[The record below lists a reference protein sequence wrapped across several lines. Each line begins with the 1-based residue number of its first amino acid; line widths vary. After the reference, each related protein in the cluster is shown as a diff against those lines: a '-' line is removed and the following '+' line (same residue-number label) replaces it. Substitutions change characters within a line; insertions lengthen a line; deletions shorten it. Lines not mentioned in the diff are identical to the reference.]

1 MLQNQNHLFNLPQ
14 DITYLNCGYM
24 SPMLKSVAEVGVRS
38 VYGKEDPTTIK
49 PEDFFR
55 NTALLRAE
63 FAKLIDVKNENLCA
77 IMPSASYGMANVA
90 KNIQVEKGDN
100 IIIPEGQF
108 PSNVYAW
115 KELER
120 EKGVKLRIVNAP
132 ETAENRGKIWNERIL
147 EAINSQTKM
156 VAIGHIHWADGTK
169 FDLKKIRERSREV
182 GALLVIDGTQSIGA
196 LPFSVVEFE
205 PDAVVTSGYKWLMG
219 PYATGMAYF
228 GEYFQNGKPIE
239 NNWINRLD
247 SQNFANLVNY
257 QDEYQ
262 PGAIRYEVGESANF
276 ILTPMLT
283 EALRQVN
290 AWGPENIQSYCRSIA
305 HEAQAE
311 LSHMGFQIESAYF
324 RSEHLFGIRLPKGLD
339 LDVVKNRLAAD
350 KIFVSVRG
358 NSIRVSPHVYN
369 TKADF
374 DCLLHSLKQV

>member
-1 MLQNQNHLFNLPQ
+1 
-14 DITYLNCGYM
+14 
-24 SPMLKSVAEVGVRS
+24 MLKSVAEVGVRA

-49 PEDFFR
+49 PEDFFK
-55 NTALLRAE
+55 NGELLRAE
-63 FAKLIDVKNENLCA
+63 FAKLISVKDANLCA
-77 IMPSASYGMANVA
+77 ITPSASYGMANVA

-115 KELER
+115 KELEK
-120 EKGVKLRIVNAP
+120 EKGVTLRIVKAP

-147 EAINSQTKM
+147 EAIDSKTKM

-169 FDLKKIRERSREV
+169 FDLKKFRERTREV

-196 LPFSVVEFE
+196 LPFDVQEFQ
-205 PDAVVTSGYKWLMG
+205 PDAVVASGYKWLMG

-239 NNWINRLD
+239 NNWMNRLD
-247 SQNFANLVNY
+247 SQNFANLVKY

-276 ILTPMLT
+276 ILSPMLT

-290 AWGPENIQSYCRSIA
+290 TWGPENIQSYCKSIA
-305 HEAQAE
+305 QEAQQE
-311 LSHMGFQIESAYF
+311 LVKMGFQIESAEY

-339 LDVVKNRLAAD
+339 LEVVKNRLAAD
-350 KIFVSVRG
+350 KVFVSVRG

-369 TKADF
+369 SKEDF
-374 DCLLHSLKQV
+374 GRLIQSLKQV

>member
-1 MLQNQNHLFNLPQ
+1 
-14 DITYLNCGYM
+14 
-24 SPMLKSVAEVGVRS
+24 
-38 VYGKEDPTTIK
+38 
-49 PEDFFR
+49 
-55 NTALLRAE
+55 
-63 FAKLIDVKNENLCA
+63 
-77 IMPSASYGMANVA
+77 MANVA
-90 KNIQVEKGDN
+90 KNLQVEKGDN

-115 KELER
+115 KELEK
-120 EKGVKLRIVNAP
+120 EKGVTLRIAKAP
-132 ETAENRGKIWNERIL
+132 ETAENRGKLWNERIL
-147 EAINSQTKM
+147 EAIDSRTKM

-182 GALLVIDGTQSIGA
+182 NALLVIDGTQSIGA
-196 LPFSVVEFE
+196 LPFDVQEFQ
-205 PDAVVTSGYKWLMG
+205 PDAVVASGYKWLMG

-239 NNWINRLD
+239 NNWMNRLD

-276 ILTPMLT
+276 ILSPMLT

-290 AWGPENIQSYCRSIA
+290 TWGPENIQTYCKSIA
-305 HEAQAE
+305 HEAQQE
-311 LSHMGFQIESAYF
+311 LVKMGFQIESAEY

-339 LDVVKNRLAAD
+339 LEVVKNRLAAD
-350 KIFVSVRG
+350 KVFVSVRG

-369 TKADF
+369 SKEDF
-374 DCLLHSLKQV
+374 DSLIQSLKQV

>member
-1 MLQNQNHLFNLPQ
+1 MLQNQSHLFNLPQ

-24 SPMLKSVAEVGVRS
+24 SPMLKSVAEVGVRA

-49 PEDFFR
+49 PEVFFR
-55 NTALLRAE
+55 NGELLRAE
-63 FAKLIDVKNENLCA
+63 FAKLINVKNENLCA
-77 IMPSASYGMANVA
+77 ITPSASYGMANVA
-90 KNIQVEKGDN
+90 KNLQVEKGDN

-115 KELER
+115 KELEK
-120 EKGVKLRIVNAP
+120 EKGVTLRIIKAP
-132 ETAENRGKIWNERIL
+132 ETAENRGKLWNEHIL
-147 EAINSQTKM
+147 EAIDSKTKM

-169 FDLKKIRERSREV
+169 FDLKKIRERTREV

-196 LPFSVVEFE
+196 LPFDVKEIE
-205 PDAVVTSGYKWLMG
+205 PDALVCAGYKWLMG
-219 PYATGMAYF
+219 PYATGIAYF
-228 GEYFQNGKPIE
+228 GEYFHNGKPIE
-239 NNWINRLD
+239 NNWMNRLD

-290 AWGPENIQSYCRSIA
+290 AWRPENIQAYCKSIA
-305 HEAQAE
+305 SEAQQE
-311 LSHMGFQIESAYF
+311 LASMGYQIESADY

-339 LDVVKNRLAAD
+339 LEKVKNRLVAD
-350 KIFVSVRG
+350 KVFVSVRG
-358 NSIRVSPHVYN
+358 NSIRLSPHVYN
-369 TKADF
+369 TKEDF
-374 DCLLHSLKQV
+374 GSLLHSLRPA

>member
-1 MLQNQNHLFNLPQ
+1 MLQNQSHLFNLPQ

-24 SPMLKSVAEVGVRS
+24 SPMLKSVAEVGVRA

-49 PEDFFR
+49 PEDFFI
-55 NTALLRAE
+55 NAQLLRAE
-63 FAKLIDVKNENLCA
+63 FAKLINVKDEKLCA
-77 IMPSASYGMANVA
+77 VIPSASYGMANVA
-90 KNIQVEKGDN
+90 KNLKVERGDN

-115 KELER
+115 KELEK
-120 EKGVKLRIVNAP
+120 EKGITLRIVKAP
-132 ETAENRGKIWNERIL
+132 EVAENRGRLWNENIL
-147 EAINSQTKM
+147 EAIDSRTKM

-169 FDLKKIRERSREV
+169 FDLKRIRERTKEV

-196 LPFSVVEFE
+196 LPFSVEEFQ
-205 PDAVVTSGYKWLMG
+205 PDAVVVSGYKWLMG
-219 PYATGMAYF
+219 PYSTGMAYF
-228 GEYFQNGKPIE
+228 GEYFQNGKPVE

-262 PGAIRYEVGESANF
+262 PGSIRYEVGESANF

-283 EALRQVN
+283 EAIRQVN
-290 AWGPENIQSYCRSIA
+290 AWEPENIQAYCKSIA
-305 HEAQAE
+305 HKAQSD
-311 LSHMGFQIESAYF
+311 LVSMGFQIENEDY

-339 LDVVKNRLAAD
+339 LEMVKNRLATD

-358 NSIRVSPHVYN
+358 NSIRVSPHLYN
-369 TKADF
+369 AKEDF
-374 DCLLHSLKQV
+374 DILLRSLKQV